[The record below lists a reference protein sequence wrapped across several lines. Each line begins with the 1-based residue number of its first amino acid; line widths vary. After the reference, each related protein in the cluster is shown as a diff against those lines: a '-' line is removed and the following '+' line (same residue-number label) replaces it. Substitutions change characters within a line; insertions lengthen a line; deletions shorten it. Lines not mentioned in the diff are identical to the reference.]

1 MVLAYNGMV
10 YKQWRVILGVVCL
23 LAVGLAGLSV
33 WTGVG
38 PVAQLFGKG
47 AGGVVRAGDVPACGA
62 AWRPVQAASGSAAYN
77 ELHAVSVLSTNEA
90 WAAGIYGG
98 EQFALTLVEQW
109 DGSQWRE
116 VSSPS
121 IPDFSNHLYGVA
133 AMSATDVWIVGA
145 SHQGTG
151 LWKTLAMHWD
161 GSAWSIVTTP
171 DPGGIDSLNAVV
183 GISSDNVWAVGEVS
197 TSARTAGSQA
207 LVMHWDGTAWSVVDT
222 GIRVQNGTLSTVVA
236 LAPDDIWAAGSYADK
251 SGTVLQPLF
260 MHWDGKT
267 WQEVGVPDQSG
278 GTIWGMSALGAKDI
292 WAVGNFGALTAAFH
306 WDGSGW
312 TRVPTPNPGDG
323 KGNNTLN
330 AVMVVSGGEAW
341 AVGSYSD
348 GGKDRS
354 LALRWDGTKWTQ
366 VAAPSLGEYSDVL
379 NAIAAVPGSGGELW
393 AVGSTIA
400 DASGDNLP
408 VILRYWDPCE

>member
-1 MVLAYNGMV
+1 VLLAYNGMV
-10 YKQWRVILGVVCL
+10 YKQWRIVLGVCL

-33 WTGVG
+33 WVGVG

-47 AGGVVRAGDVPACGA
+47 TGGVVRPADVPACGA

-77 ELHAVSVLSTNEA
+77 EWHAVTVLSSTEA

-98 EQFALTLVEQW
+98 EQFALTLIERW
-109 DGSQWRE
+109 DGTQWRE
-116 VSSPS
+116 VGSPS
-121 IPDFSNHLYGVA
+121 ISDFSNHLYGVA
-133 AMSATDVWIVGA
+133 AVSATDVWIVGA

-161 GSAWSIVTTP
+161 GAAWSIVPTP
-171 DPGGIDSLNAVV
+171 DPGSIDSLNAVV
-183 GISSDNVWAVGEVS
+183 GISGDNVWAVGEVS
-197 TSARTAGSQA
+197 TSARSAGSQA
-207 LVMHWDGTAWSVVDT
+207 MVLHWDGKAWSVMDT
-222 GIRVQNGTLSTVVA
+222 GVREQNGTLSSVVA
-236 LAPDDIWAAGSYADK
+236 LAADDIWAAGSYADK

-260 MHWDGKT
+260 MHFDGKA
-267 WQEVGVPDQSG
+267 WKEVGAEDQIG
-278 GTIWGMSALGAKDI
+278 GTIWGMSAQAPNDI

-306 WDGSGW
+306 WDGTEW
-312 TRVPTPNPGDG
+312 ARVPTPNPGDG

-330 AVMVVSGGEAW
+330 AVTVVSSGEAW

-348 GGKDRS
+348 GGTDRS
-354 LALRWDGTKWTQ
+354 LALRWDGTQWTQ
-366 VAAPSLGEYSDVL
+366 VPAPSLGEYSDVL
-379 NAIAAVPGSGGELW
+379 NAIAELPGSGGEMW

-408 VILRYWDPCE
+408 VILRYGDPCE